1 MISEEKEEKGEMN
14 TGLIIGVVIGIIAV
28 ILIIGI
34 IFAVVMILLH
44 RRNNSDAEYEFSP
57 QKPSSASS
65 GSSRPGQ
72 LPLQWTER
80 KPLTDED
87 TCTTGSALTPFSL
100 AAPFGNHNQQEGEGE
115 PVDEADLGENPDDNN
130 IALPV

>member
-1 MISEEKEEKGEMN
+1 MISKDKGGIN
-14 TGLIIGVVIGIIAV
+14 TGVIIGVVIGIIAV

-34 IFAVVMILLH
+34 IFVVVIISLY

-57 QKPSSASS
+57 QKPSSASN
-65 GSSRPGQ
+65 GSRPGQ
-72 LPLQWTER
+72 RPLRCTER

-87 TCTTGSALTPFSL
+87 TCTTDSVLTPFSL

-130 IALPV
+130 I